1 MAIARR
7 MTIRSNLVSSYNVVV
22 LLRSQV
28 DMIRC
33 KSVKDE
39 VKRHIDKIEWE
50 VGKVKHERTEFKLKA
65 ARTFQELQKVRELPA
80 S

>member
-1 MAIARR
+1 MITMHARPRQTDRQMDGGTNIMAIARR

-39 VKRHIDKIEWE
+39 VKRHIDKI
-50 VGKVKHERTEFKLKA
+50 
-65 ARTFQELQKVRELPA
+65 
-80 S
+80 